1 VIFGLAMLAV
11 SLFLFLRI
19 IWSLRTGTNNW
30 FGMRVDRQSSTT
42 GFWIVN
48 GSDAVLC
55 LVGLSVGVLA
65 LFVW

>member
-1 VIFGLAMLAV
+1 MILGIAMLAG

-19 IWSLRTGTNNW
+19 IWSLHTGKNNW
-30 FGMRVDRQSSTT
+30 FGMRVDRQTSTA

-55 LVGLSVGVLA
+55 IAGLLLA
-65 LFVW
+65 LLLW